1 MSDWTAEFVG
11 DRMTVDQ
18 AFNEQVT
25 ASAFTHQEWGTI
37 MTAVDFEIEGA
48 ETPATAELVAN
59 TEDVDQI
66 LPALDE
72 IEQQRGAMSPGG
84 GGPTGDTGGGILDTL
99 TDRLG
104 LGGGD
109 DDEDDRLAAAEG
121 LADAYAEAFQ
131 EHLED
136 EGKWERAC
144 SLAAEE

>member
-18 AFNEQVT
+18 AFNEQVA

-37 MTAVDFEIEGA
+37 MTAVDFEIDGA

-59 TEDVDQI
+59 TEDIEEI

-72 IEQQRGAMSPGG
+72 IEQQRGAIGPGG
-84 GGPTGDTGGGILDTL
+84 GAAEDTTGGILDTL

-104 LGGGD
+104 LGD
-109 DDEDDRLAAAEG
+109 TEDNDDRLAAAEG

-131 EHLED
+131 EHLER

-144 SLAAEE
+144 SLATTE

>member
-18 AFNEQVT
+18 AFNDQVA
-25 ASAFTHQEWGTI
+25 ASEFTHQEWGTI
-37 MTAVDFEIEGA
+37 MTAVDFEIKGA

-59 TEDVDQI
+59 TEDIEEI

-72 IEQQRGAMSPGG
+72 IEQQRGAIGPGG
-84 GGPTGDTGGGILDTL
+84 GATEETSKGVLDTL

-104 LGGGD
+104 LGGADGND
-109 DDEDDRLAAAEG
+109 DDDRLTAAKG

-131 EHLED
+131 EHLER

-144 SLAAEE
+144 SLAATE